1 MFAEGSYDFSPEFT
15 LTAGIR
21 GFKADNSLYGFS
33 GPAGKTRQ
41 ASCLPSSDPFYPC
54 INVRLVG
61 SADPKDYKE
70 TGETHKVSL
79 AYKIDA
85 ARMIYAT
92 YSTGFRPGGN
102 DRRLGTPSYLA
113 DTLTNFEVGWKTQW
127 MGNHLRFNGA
137 LFHEKWAKIQFTLPG
152 ANGQNYL
159 LNAPGGAA
167 VYGVESDIGYY
178 AGGLTLS
185 AAGAY
190 IDAHLADD
198 FCNAQGCTPTGTPLP
213 ATPKFKGNATAR
225 YEWRDLDSKPY
236 VQVSASHQ
244 SGTRAALLTSFV
256 NPTVNYLGQT
266 VQQFGYTQA
275 FTTFDFSA
283 GLTFH
288 DIKIEAFIQNA
299 FDTRGI
305 LSKAAACG
313 LAECREDGR
322 SYPIKPQLYGLKLS
336 QRF

>member
-1 MFAEGSYDFSPEFT
+1 
-15 LTAGIR
+15 
-21 GFKADNSLYGFS
+21 
-33 GPAGKTRQ
+33 
-41 ASCLPSSDPFYPC
+41 
-54 INVRLVG
+54 
-61 SADPKDYKE
+61 
-70 TGETHKVSL
+70 
-79 AYKIDA
+79 
-85 ARMIYAT
+85 
-92 YSTGFRPGGN
+92 
-102 DRRLGTPSYLA
+102 
-113 DTLTNFEVGWKTQW
+113 

>member
-1 MFAEGSYDFSPEFT
+1 MKRPALWMCSLALVVTGPAVVGTSWAAPSPVTAEAGVVGTVTTYADPTAGFPDAIFFKRLDRVDRDYALFAEGSYDFSPEFT

-198 FCNAQGCTPTGTPLP
+198 AGADDRDQAHDRDESDDELEPAQ
-213 ATPKFKGNATAR
+213 R
-225 YEWRDLDSKPY
+225 
-236 VQVSASHQ
+236 QV
-244 SGTRAALLTSFV
+244 
-256 NPTVNYLGQT
+256 
-266 VQQFGYTQA
+266 
-275 FTTFDFSA
+275 
-283 GLTFH
+283 
-288 DIKIEAFIQNA
+288 
-299 FDTRGI
+299 RG
-305 LSKAAACG
+305 
-313 LAECREDGR
+313 
-322 SYPIKPQLYGLKLS
+322 
-336 QRF
+336 